1 VATRAPR
8 IDVAVRPSEEIRLA
22 QELVRSI
29 LLAEDLR
36 DEPLML
42 EAVTV
47 RLGELEMEMGELAGK
62 QQMFE
67 AWTKS

>member
-1 VATRAPR
+1 MATVAR
-8 IDVAVRPSEEIRLA
+8 IDRILRPSEEIRQA
-22 QELVRSI
+22 QQLLRTV

-36 DEPLML
+36 DEPMIL
-42 EAVTV
+42 EAVTI

-62 QQMFE
+62 QQLFE

>member
-1 VATRAPR
+1 MATARRTVDAT
-8 IDVAVRPSEEIRLA
+8 VRPSEEIRLA
-22 QELVRSI
+22 QDLLRSI

-36 DEPLML
+36 DDPLML
-42 EAVTV
+42 EAVVV

-67 AWTKS
+67 AWTK

>member
-1 VATRAPR
+1 MATARR
-8 IDVAVRPSEEIRLA
+8 IDVATRPSEEIRLV
-22 QELVRSI
+22 QDLLRSI

-36 DEPLML
+36 DDPLML

-47 RLGELEMEMGELAGK
+47 RLAELEMEMGELAGK

>member
-1 VATRAPR
+1 VATAHR
-8 IDVAVRPSEEIRLA
+8 IDATIRPSEEIRLA
-22 QELVRSI
+22 QDLLRSI

-36 DEPLML
+36 DDSLML

>member
-1 VATRAPR
+1 MATARR
-8 IDVAVRPSEEIRLA
+8 IDVRTQPSEEIRLA
-22 QELVRSI
+22 QDVLRSI

-36 DEPLML
+36 DDPAML

-47 RLGELEMEMGELAGK
+47 RLSELEVEMGELAGR

-67 AWTKS
+67 AWVKP

>member
-1 VATRAPR
+1 VATARR
-8 IDVAVRPSEEIRLA
+8 IDVAARPSEEIRLA
-22 QELVRSI
+22 QELLRSI

-36 DEPLML
+36 DDPLML

-62 QQMFE
+62 QTMFE

>member
-1 VATRAPR
+1 VATATRTN
-8 IDVAVRPSEEIRLA
+8 VALRPSEEIRQA
-22 QELVRSI
+22 QTILRSI

-36 DEPLML
+36 DDPLML
-42 EAVTV
+42 ESVIM
-47 RLGELEMEMGELAGK
+47 RLDELQMELGELSGK